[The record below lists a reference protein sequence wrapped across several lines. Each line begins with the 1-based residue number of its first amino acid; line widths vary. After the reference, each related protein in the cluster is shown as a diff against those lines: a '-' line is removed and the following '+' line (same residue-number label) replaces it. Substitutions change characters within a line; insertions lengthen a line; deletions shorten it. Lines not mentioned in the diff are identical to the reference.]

1 MGQLA
6 LDFIDRAVLRHGRRP
21 ISRLAAFSGRYDVY
35 TDIAHDPDPLV
46 PCPMDLAQ
54 TILYMVPEGR
64 CVT

>member
-1 MGQLA
+1 
-6 LDFIDRAVLRHGRRP
+6 VLRHGRRP